1 MCQGRRCIINMSYCS
16 DQSEVLIISEKLHF
30 DWNGKIVYVLLY
42 VKFLLMAYHEKVFF
56 FTVLID
62 SVT

>member
-1 MCQGRRCIINMSYCS
+1 MSYCS